1 MHVIE
6 TAVKPL
12 PLGMGDITAYL
23 EDPAPLPMRD
33 EEDADLRAAYPADPE
48 PAEDENWNK

>member
-1 MHVIE
+1 MHILSDE
-6 TAVKPL
+6 QYNRLMAMK
-12 PLGMGDITAYL
+12 AYL

-33 EEDADLRAAYPADPE
+33 EEDADLRTAYPADPE